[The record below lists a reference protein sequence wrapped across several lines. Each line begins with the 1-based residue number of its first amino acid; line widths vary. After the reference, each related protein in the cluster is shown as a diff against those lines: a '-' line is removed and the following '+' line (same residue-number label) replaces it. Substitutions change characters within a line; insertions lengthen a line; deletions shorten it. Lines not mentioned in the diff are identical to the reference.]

1 VKINIPEVLIH
12 LRHKV
17 VQQQTA
23 GLKLLAN
30 PEAMALKSAALI
42 FRSERRFRAA
52 QRLGR
57 MAEWPLVHKEGQGEG
72 WIGWLPGL
80 LGGWTQVRDLREM
93 PRQTFR
99 EWFEARENSGSK
111 KADSDG
117 H

>member
-12 LRHKV
+12 LRNRV
-17 VQQQTA
+17 VKQQTA

-30 PEAMALKSAALI
+30 PEAMALKSAAMI

-57 MAEWPLVHKEGQGEG
+57 MAEWPLARKDAQGEG

-80 LGGWTQVRDLREM
+80 LGGWTQARDLREM
-93 PRQTFR
+93 PKQTFR
-99 EWFEARENSGSK
+99 EWFEQRGRAVGSG
-111 KADSDG
+111 
-117 H
+117 